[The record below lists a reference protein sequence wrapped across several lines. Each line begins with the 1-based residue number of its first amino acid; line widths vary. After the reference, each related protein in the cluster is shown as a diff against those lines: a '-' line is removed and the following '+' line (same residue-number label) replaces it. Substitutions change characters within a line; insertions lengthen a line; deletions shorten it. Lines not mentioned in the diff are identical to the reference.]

1 MRLLRAIHC
10 SHENVSIVI
19 LVDMRLKS
27 QEQSSSLDFMD
38 KQSNATNFNT
48 VVYAPHVDAVFIS
61 FMFKIQSGDLN
72 YSAMRLTVATQES
85 F

>member
-1 MRLLRAIHC
+1 
-10 SHENVSIVI
+10 
-19 LVDMRLKS
+19 
-27 QEQSSSLDFMD
+27 MD